1 MERSPFYFIVKP
13 NKGKRY
19 NNTVEIGG
27 IDLIMS
33 SSIENHKASNRLA
46 VVVSVPINYSGPIKT
61 GDNLIV
67 HHNVFKFYNDTQGR
81 IKSGKSY
88 YKDDLFF
95 IEDDQFFM
103 YGSEG
108 NWKAIEKYCFVEPVS
123 QKKWTIS
130 RIGSKEPLMG
140 RLAYG
145 NETLISMGINEGDEV
160 SFTPDSEY
168 EFDIDGRLMYRVFT
182 KDICLKL

>member
-19 NNTVEIGG
+19 DNTVDVGG
-27 IDLIMS
+27 IGLIVS
-33 SSIENHKASNRLA
+33 SSIEDHKASNRFA
-46 VVVSVPINYSGPIKT
+46 IVVSLPINYSGPIKV
-61 GDNLIV
+61 GDTLVV

-95 IEDDQFFM
+95 IEEDQFFM

-108 NWKAIEKYCFVEPVS
+108 NWKAIEKYCFIEPS
-123 QKKWTIS
+123 KQKEWTIS

-140 RLAYG
+140 KIIYG
-145 NETLISMGINEGDEV
+145 NETLRSMGIEEGDEV

-168 EFDIDGRLMYRVFT
+168 EFKIDDRLLYRVFT
-182 KDICLKL
+182 KDVCLKL